1 MLDKRK
7 RKSAKTKATE
17 QTLEQPQRLDPDA
30 EDEFGSAQDCHTATA
45 DSELLEDV
53 HFMEYTERYMNND
66 LYDDEAN
73 AARFFFPNGYPL
85 YDDEEDEADDDFDD
99 DFDEDFDELSDEE
112 FNETIDGIDDLEES
126 VDQKIDDDDD
136 EVDEWDSMNSEENVY
151 DDEE

>member
-7 RKSAKTKATE
+7 RKSAKTKTTE

-30 EDEFGSAQDCHTATA
+30 EDEFGAAQDCQTTTA

-73 AARFFFPNGYPL
+73 AARFFFPTDIRFTTTKKTRRRFRRRFRRRL
-85 YDDEEDEADDDFDD
+85 RRRF
-99 DFDEDFDELSDEE
+99 
-112 FNETIDGIDDLEES
+112 
-126 VDQKIDDDDD
+126 
-136 EVDEWDSMNSEENVY
+136 
-151 DDEE
+151 

>member
-30 EDEFGSAQDCHTATA
+30 EDEFGSAQDCQTTTA

-126 VDQKIDDDDD
+126 VDQKIDDDD

>member
-30 EDEFGSAQDCHTATA
+30 EDEFGSAQDCQTTTA

-126 VDQKIDDDDD
+126 VDQKIDDD